1 MVKAVLKLKLKLTMA
16 LYFFAKKSTTNAWR
30 MGNEN
35 RRSKTIWIQK
45 RIEKEI
51 PRQMYWFSLWMPS
64 HLHSMDCF
72 FNCFHFMNL
81 LVMVTG
87 IIIRTLY
94 KAMQHL
100 IPSTE
105 NSFLL
110 FSTNHNVK
118 QCAFYFFHALTFS
131 APWSRDAQL
140 VSFPPSIVLFVCL
153 CSDKNSWGRVNDE
166 VVVHSPWDSVSKK
179 IYFISK

>member
-1 MVKAVLKLKLKLTMA
+1 MVKAISKLKLKVTMA
-16 LYFFAKKSTTNAWR
+16 LIFFCKEVHCKCLKNAKRKSKKQDDLDTKK
-30 MGNEN
+30 N
-35 RRSKTIWIQK
+35 RK
-45 RIEKEI
+45 RDTEANVLV
-51 PRQMYWFSLWMPS
+51 FSLNAKLS
-64 HLHSMDCF
+64 SFYGLF

-87 IIIRTLY
+87 IIRRTLY

-100 IPSTE
+100 IPTE

-118 QCAFYFFHALTFS
+118 QCAFYFFHALAFS
-131 APWSRDAQL
+131 APWSRDSQL

-153 CSDKNSWGRVNDE
+153 CSDKNS
-166 VVVHSPWDSVSKK
+166 
-179 IYFISK
+179 